1 VIDASLRLVRA
12 YVATRSLDGQ
22 SAFFHGSVREY
33 VYARLEPS
41 LKAELHER
49 AAAWYKREKEIKE
62 AEYHLAAAENA
73 LGF

>member
-1 VIDASLRLVRA
+1 
-12 YVATRSLDGQ
+12 
-22 SAFFHGSVREY
+22 
-33 VYARLEPS
+33 